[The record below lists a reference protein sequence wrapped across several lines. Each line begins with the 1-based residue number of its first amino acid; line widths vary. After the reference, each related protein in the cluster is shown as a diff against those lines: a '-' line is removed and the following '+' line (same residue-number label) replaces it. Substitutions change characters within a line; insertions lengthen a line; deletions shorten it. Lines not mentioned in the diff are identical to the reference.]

1 MCCRVVTNMKTL
13 GKTIFVISSLLISL
27 FNSPVSR
34 AATVE
39 LHGEIFRIIPYQGDA
54 YVSIDTRRKYLIALA
69 NYLHNFSNRVPR
81 ISPVEREWLETEMD
95 ASLDRL
101 YSVTVTREFAL
112 HQLGGLLDTCLVNT
126 GMISTSQSNSAYAQ
140 FEMYHWTEMVSCFVE
155 LTDDLTRSYLTTA
168 ELTENAR
175 DDTFAM
181 GGLGLIVTILLN
193 KVLPSAMID
202 TMEWSTMVK

>member
-126 GMISTSQSNSAYAQ
+126 EVVAGNRTSS
-140 FEMYHWTEMVSCFVE
+140 
-155 LTDDLTRSYLTTA
+155 
-168 ELTENAR
+168 
-175 DDTFAM
+175 
-181 GGLGLIVTILLN
+181 
-193 KVLPSAMID
+193 
-202 TMEWSTMVK
+202 